1 MIKAGAG
8 KADISLPQSVFPI
21 EDYSGVHDGLKARVL
36 ILESGLRFVLAVLD
50 LTSLRDYAFREL
62 REMIEERTGA
72 EKDHIWIC
80 VSHTF
85 SAPHLRS
92 EEALRRG
99 GEDVVRKNRILM
111 ECLKS
116 GLGAALKQ
124 AMENLGPVTMGYG
137 LGYCPV
143 NVNRDVPTKEGWW
156 LGANWTGF
164 SNKDLPVLRFD
175 RPDGRTAALVYSCD
189 VQSSVMDHSFLEDG
203 TRLVSSDLAGAASR
217 FLEESREEDFVA
229 LFVTGAAGDQAPVLQ
244 AGGKDHD
251 DLGRG
256 GFSLV
261 HALGQALAVQA
272 ALAAEKAA
280 PISWNGPICIKSGF
294 CQCQGQKG
302 AKAPGDIRP
311 AIRFQYEPDGC
322 RTVSIG
328 ILCLEDAAMIGVGPE
343 LCSITAEEIRKQ
355 SPFPFTMV
363 FTMVNGAEKYMP
375 EQTAYDRITY
385 EAMNSG
391 FARGSAERLT
401 DRITEL
407 LLEARR
413 EQEERRKYP

>member
-8 KADISLPQSVFPI
+8 KADISLPQSIFPI
-21 EDYSGVHDGLKARVL
+21 EDYSSVHDEIKVRVL
-36 ILESGLRFVLAVLD
+36 ILESGFRFVLAVLD
-50 LTSLRDYAFREL
+50 LTSLRDYGLEEL
-62 REMIEERTGA
+62 RKLIGEKTGA
-72 EKDHIWIC
+72 EKEHIWIC

-92 EEALRRG
+92 EEALRKE

-111 ECLKS
+111 ESLKD
-116 GLGAALKQ
+116 GLRKALKQ
-124 AMENLGPVTMGYG
+124 AMGNLGPVSMGYG

-143 NVNRDVPTKEGWW
+143 NVNRDVLTKEGWW

-164 SNKDLPVLRFD
+164 SGKSLPVLRFD
-175 RPDGRTAALVYSCD
+175 RQDGKTAALVYSCD
-189 VQSSVMDHSFLEDG
+189 VQSSVMEQSFLKDG
-203 TRLVSSDLAGAASR
+203 TRLVSGDLAGTASR
-217 FLEESREEDFVA
+217 FLEEGRDEDFAA
-229 LFVTGAAGDQAPVLQ
+229 LFVTGAAGDQAPILQ
-244 AGGKDHD
+244 ARGSDYHD
-251 DLGRG
+251 PGG
-256 GFSLV
+256 GFFLLR
-261 HALGQALAVQA
+261 ALSA
-272 ALAAEKAA
+272 ALSSQADLAADKAT
-280 PISWNGPICIKSGF
+280 PVTWDGSIYIKYDL

-302 AKAPGDIRP
+302 FRNPKDIRP
-311 AIRFQYEPDGC
+311 SVHYQYEPDGY

-328 ILCLEDAAMIGVGPE
+328 ILCLGDAAMVGLAPE
-343 LCSITAEEIRKQ
+343 LSSITAEEIRNK

-385 EAMNSG
+385 EAMNSS
-391 FARGSAERLT
+391 FAQGSAERLA

-413 EQEERRKYP
+413 EQKERRKST